1 MLLLKLLCQEN
12 YRMYNVDIAK
22 ITSVNGAIVLN
33 WLVYLTQVHNNM
45 EVFSPY
51 PNISEVSAL
60 SINEIKTAIKKLKEV
75 GFIEVVKKGI
85 PSKNYYYILE
95 SNILTHLKTIEPV
108 GEKVTHQWVE
118 KLPTSEEENNPLLYN
133 SNNNSE
139 NNSNNS
145 SYSENELKEKF
156 EKFRVMFRSVKVDN
170 KIPTVRGL
178 ETEYNNLK
186 KKHKDYKEIINYLYD
201 NIDLY
206 EMTFKKRDYQYH
218 FETYINKRQFEE
230 VSPELVEKYRFKKQ
244 QEAPKSIEENNFVYL
259 SELPRPDRK
268 KERIDKVIQ
277 HQKSMGKELII
288 DCELLWTL

>member
-1 MLLLKLLCQEN
+1 MSLLKLLCQEN

-22 ITSVNGAIVLN
+22 ITGVNGAIILN
-33 WLVYLTQVHNNM
+33 WLVYLTQTHNNM

-51 PNISEVSAL
+51 PNISEVTAL
-60 SINEIKTAIKKLKEV
+60 SINEIKTSVKKLKDV
-75 GFIEVVKKGI
+75 GFVKVVKKGI

-95 SNILTHLKTIEPV
+95 SNILTHLKSIEPV
-108 GEKVTHQWVE
+108 VEKVTHQSAE
-118 KLPTSEEENNPLLYN
+118 KLPTSEQENNSLLYN

-145 SYSENELKEKF
+145 SYAENALKEKF
-156 EKFRVMFRSVKVDN
+156 EKFRIMFRSVKVNN

-218 FETYINKRQFEE
+218 LETYINKRQFEE
-230 VSPELVEKYRFKKQ
+230 VSPELVEKYRLKKE
-244 QEAPKSIEENNFVYL
+244 QEAPKPIGEKRKVYL
-259 SELPRPDRK
+259 SSYTKMNRK
-268 KERIDKVIQ
+268 ANIVEKLKMQLEQ
-277 HQKSMGKELII
+277 EGKELII
-288 DCELLWTL
+288 DCEIL

>member
-1 MLLLKLLCQEN
+1 MSLLKLLCQEN

-22 ITSVNGAIVLN
+22 ITGVNGAIVLN

-95 SNILTHLKTIEPV
+95 SNILTHLKSIELV
-108 GEKVTHQWVE
+108 GEKVTHQSGE

-139 NNSNNS
+139 NNSNNNS
-145 SYSENELKEKF
+145 NAENELKEKF

-230 VSPELVEKYRFKKQ
+230 VSPELVEKYRLKKE
-244 QEAPKSIEENNFVYL
+244 QESPKAIEEKTKVYL
-259 SELPRPDRK
+259 SSYTKMNRK
-268 KERIDKVIQ
+268 ANIVEKLKIQ
-277 HQKSMGKELII
+277 LEQEGKELII

>member
-1 MLLLKLLCQEN
+1 MSLLKLLCQEN

-22 ITSVNGAIVLN
+22 ITGVNGAIVLN

-51 PNISEVSAL
+51 PNISEVTAL
-60 SINEIKTAIKKLKEV
+60 TINEIKTAIKKLKEV

-95 SNILTHLKTIEPV
+95 SNILTHLKSIEPV
-108 GEKVTHQWVE
+108 GEKVTHQSGE

-133 SNNNSE
+133 SNNNSK

-230 VSPELVEKYRFKKQ
+230 VSPELVEKYRLKKE
-244 QEAPKSIEENNFVYL
+244 QEAPKPIEEKTKVYL
-259 SELPRPDRK
+259 SSYTKMNRK
-268 KERIDKVIQ
+268 ANIVEKLKIQLEKE
-277 HQKSMGKELII
+277 GKELII